1 MQSGSTCQHTNDC
14 RGPEHNTLPEQLYSE
29 LDAFIKQLPS
39 LEGHLVTVLHKAQGL
54 FGYLP
59 REVQQF
65 VADRMGV
72 SLAKVYGVVSFYTFF
87 TMVPKGKHPISV
99 CMGTACFVKGAD
111 KLVNALKEYLAVEV
125 GEVTHDGLFSIDV
138 LRCIGACALAPV
150 MMVGEKVYA
159 GVKPEQVPHI
169 LEEYK

>member
-1 MQSGSTCQHTNDC
+1 MQSGSTCQLTEGC
-14 RGPEHNTLPEQLYSE
+14 RAPDRLTVTAGLFQELEEFINGLPQK
-29 LDAFIKQLPS
+29 D
-39 LEGHLVTVLHKAQGL
+39 GHLVTVLHKAQGL

-65 VADRMGV
+65 VADHMGL

-99 CMGTACFVKGAD
+99 CMGTACFVKGSG
-111 KLVNALKEYLAVEV
+111 KLVETLKESLAVEI
-125 GEVTHDGLFSIDV
+125 GAVTADGKFSIDV

-150 MMVGEKVYA
+150 MMVGSKVYA
-159 GVKPEQVPHI
+159 NVSPDQVKKI
-169 LEEYK
+169 LEEY

>member
-29 LDAFIKQLPS
+29 LDAFIKQLPG
-39 LEGHLVTVLHKAQGL
+39 LEGHLVTVLHKAQGSFL
-54 FGYLP
+54 VICPGSAAVC
-59 REVQQF
+59 R
-65 VADRMGV
+65 R
-72 SLAKVYGVVSFYTFF
+72 SYGGFTGKGLWRSQLYTFF

-138 LRCIGACALAPV
+138 CVVSGPVHWLR
-150 MMVGEKVYA
+150 
-159 GVKPEQVPHI
+159 
-169 LEEYK
+169 